1 MERERKSDVER
12 ERAVVVGFL
21 LVVRGSL
28 VKYFW
33 NYFLL

>member
-12 ERAVVVGFL
+12 ERAVVVG
-21 LVVRGSL
+21 GSL